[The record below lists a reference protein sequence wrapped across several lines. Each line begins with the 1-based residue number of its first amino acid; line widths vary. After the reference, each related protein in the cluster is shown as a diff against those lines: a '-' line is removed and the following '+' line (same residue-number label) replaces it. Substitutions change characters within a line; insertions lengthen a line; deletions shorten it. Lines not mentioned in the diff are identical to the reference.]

1 MAVRVITLG
10 TFDLLHPGHV
20 HLLKACRRL
29 AGPHGEVVV
38 AVNRDG
44 FVERYKGHVPVM
56 GETERRMMVEQLPYV
71 TRAIVNLGDEYAGRT
86 IEALGPGL
94 LVIGADWR
102 DRDYLGQ
109 LRVTVGDLDR
119 WQILGPV
126 YVPLLA
132 DHSSTALRARAA
144 S

>member
-1 MAVRVITLG
+1 MRVLTLG

-20 HLLKACRRL
+20 HLLKTCRRL

-38 AVNRDG
+38 AVNRDE
-44 FVERYKGHVPVM
+44 FVERYKGHRPVM
-56 GETERRMMVEQLPYV
+56 PEHERRLMVEQLPYV
-71 TRAIVNLGDEYAGRT
+71 TRAIVNTGDEYAGRI
-86 IEALGPGL
+86 IEAQGPGL

-102 DRDYLGQ
+102 DRDYLSQ
-109 LRVTVGDLDR
+109 LRVTVDDLDR

-132 DHSSTALRARAA
+132 DHSSSRLRARAA
-144 S
+144 T

>member
-1 MAVRVITLG
+1 MRCLTLG

-38 AVNRDG
+38 AVNRDE
-44 FVERYKGHVPVM
+44 FVERYKGHRPVM
-56 GETERRMMVEQLPYV
+56 AEVERRLMVEQLSYV
-71 TRAIVNLGDEYAGRT
+71 TRAIVNTGDEYAGRI
-86 IEALGPGL
+86 IEAQGPAL

-109 LRVTVGDLDR
+109 LNVTTDDLDR
-119 WQILGPV
+119 WGVLGPV

-132 DHSSTALRARAA
+132 AHSSTRLRERAA

>member
-1 MAVRVITLG
+1 MRCLTLG

-20 HLLKACRRL
+20 HLLRQCRRL
-29 AGPHGEVVV
+29 AGDHGEVIVG
-38 AVNRDG
+38 VNRDD
-44 FVERYKGHVPVM
+44 FVERYKGHRPVM
-56 GETERRMMVEQLPYV
+56 GEVERRFIVEQLPYV
-71 TRAIVNLGDEYAGRT
+71 TRAIINTGDEYAGRI

-109 LRVTVGDLDR
+109 LRVTVDDLDR

-132 DHSSTALRARAA
+132 DHSSSRLRELA
-144 S
+144 SS

>member
-1 MAVRVITLG
+1 MRVLTLG
-10 TFDLLHPGHV
+10 TWDLLHPGHV
-20 HLLKACRRL
+20 HLLKTCRRL
-29 AGPHGEVVV
+29 AGDGEVVV
-38 AVNRDG
+38 AVNRDD
-44 FVERYKGHVPVM
+44 FVERYKGHRPVM
-56 GETERRMMVEQLPYV
+56 GEVERRFIVEQLPYV
-71 TRAIVNLGDEYAGRT
+71 TRAIINTGDEYAGRI

-109 LRVTVGDLDR
+109 LRVTVDDLDR

-132 DHSSTALRARAA
+132 DHSSSRLRELA
-144 S
+144 SS

>member
-1 MAVRVITLG
+1 MRVLTLG
-10 TFDLLHPGHV
+10 TWDLLHPGHV
-20 HLLKACRRL
+20 HLLKTCRRL
-29 AGPHGEVVV
+29 AGSSEVVV
-38 AVNRDG
+38 AVNRDD
-44 FVERYKGHVPVM
+44 FVERYKGHRPVM
-56 GETERRMMVEQLPYV
+56 AQHERRMMVDQLPYV
-71 TRAIVNLGDEYAGRT
+71 DTVILNDGDEHAGRV
-86 IEALGPGL
+86 IERYGECV

-109 LRVTVGDLDR
+109 LRVTVDDLDR

-132 DHSSTALRARAA
+132 DHSSSRLRERAA